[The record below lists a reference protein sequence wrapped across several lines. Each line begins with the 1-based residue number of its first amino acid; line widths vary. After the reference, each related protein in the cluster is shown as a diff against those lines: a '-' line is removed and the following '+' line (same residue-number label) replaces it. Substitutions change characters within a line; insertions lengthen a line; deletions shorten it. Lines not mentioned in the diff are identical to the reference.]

1 MKYAILSF
9 KRSLKKRRI
18 HVAIAVTIRQKS
30 GGTYVSAQQIR
41 FNKDGQRRRYF
52 YYPEHY
58 WDMQSA
64 RAALRFEA
72 EAKNADIR
80 FYPED
85 ECST

>member
-18 HVAIAVTIRQKS
+18 HVAIAVTIRQRNGYS
-30 GGTYVSAQQIR
+30 YVSVQQIR

-52 YYPEHY
+52 YYPDHY
-58 WDMQSA
+58 LDMQAA
-64 RAALRFEA
+64 RDALWFEA
-72 EAKNADIR
+72 EVKHADIR
-80 FYPED
+80 FYPEG